1 MKHSEETKRKISE
14 NLKKKWASGTRKANP
29 PGYGKKISKALL
41 ATYAAGNVVLPPR
54 DPEQCRINRMKRDP
68 NEVAET
74 NKRLGKERFGHEMKS
89 PICKRGVNN
98 WAAKYW
104 SFTNKS
110 LGKTIAGMNLT
121 QLVRDNQDLFRAF
134 DLNWSRMENRCRATS
149 GLRSLHGIN
158 QRTGKPYASI
168 WKGWVIT

>member
-1 MKHSEETKRKISE
+1 MKHSEATKQKISD

-29 PGYGKKISKALL
+29 EGYGKKISRSLL
-41 ATYAAGNVVLPPR
+41 ATYAAGLVTLPPKDPDKCREYRLRR
-54 DPEQCRINRMKRDP
+54 DPA
-68 NEVAET
+68 EVAAT
-74 NKRLGKERFGHEMKS
+74 NRRLGKERYGHEMKS
-89 PICKRGVNN
+89 PICKRGANN

-104 SFTNKS
+104 SFTNKA

-121 QLVRDNQDLFRAF
+121 QLVRDNRDLFADF
-134 DLNWSRMENRCRATS
+134 DLNWSHMENRCRATH

-158 QRTGKPYASI
+158 QRTGKPFAQI